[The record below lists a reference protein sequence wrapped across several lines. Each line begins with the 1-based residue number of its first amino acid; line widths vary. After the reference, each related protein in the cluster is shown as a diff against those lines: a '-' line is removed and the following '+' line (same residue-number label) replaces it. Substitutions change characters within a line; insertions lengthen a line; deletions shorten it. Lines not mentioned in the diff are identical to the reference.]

1 MARRLQAERAKWE
14 LERER
19 TLLAERDQVRYTPDK
34 SHTFF
39 SIFTSCLYYYYENGY
54 ILSVLQSISCRV
66 LPTIPNLASDGPHF
80 LYLTRVDPVLCF
92 PNESTA
98 SEGGA

>member
-39 SIFTSCLYYYYENGY
+39 SFSHLVFLIITTCLYYYYENGY

-66 LPTIPNLASDGPHF
+66 LPTIPNLA
-80 LYLTRVDPVLCF
+80 LIDPTSF
-92 PNESTA
+92 T
-98 SEGGA
+98 